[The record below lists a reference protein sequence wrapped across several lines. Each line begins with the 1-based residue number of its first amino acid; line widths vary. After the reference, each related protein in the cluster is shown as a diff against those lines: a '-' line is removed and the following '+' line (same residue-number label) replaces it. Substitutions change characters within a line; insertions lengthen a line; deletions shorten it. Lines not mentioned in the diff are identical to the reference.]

1 MPKDDRIKRAAKRL
15 RELEA
20 SGVEPSE
27 ILGGEAG
34 TVFVRDYC
42 SGDAGI
48 ASAAFALVHSPAG
61 RDDQKEGLSK
71 A

>member
-1 MPKDDRIKRAAKRL
+1 MPEDDRIKRAAKWL

-34 TVFVRDYC
+34 AQFVRDYC
-42 SGDAGI
+42 SGDPDL

-61 RDDQKEGLSK
+61 REVQKEKRSQE
-71 A
+71 